1 MKRREFITLLGGTAA
16 AWPLAAR
23 AQQSLPVVGF
33 LSARSAADSTGAVE
47 SFRKGLAEAGYTE
60 GRNVLVEYRWADA
73 RFERL
78 SALAEDLVHRNVA
91 VIAAVGG
98 QQTPRAAQ
106 TVTISISIVF
116 GIGEDPIESGLVSSL
131 NRPGGN
137 MTGATFSSSQL
148 GAKRLGL
155 LHDVVPKAE
164 TIGMLVNQNSP
175 QGKEQMA
182 DVRAAADKL
191 GQRLVLLNGG
201 SDAEIEMSFASLA
214 PQQVGALLVAADPF
228 FDPRR
233 NRLITLSAQH
243 RMPTLYHFRDFPLAG
258 GLMSYGASITDL
270 YRQVGVYVGRIL
282 KGDKPAELPIMQPSK
297 FEFVINLKTAKALG
311 LEFHP
316 QLLGTA
322 DEVIE

>member
-1 MKRREFITLLGGTAA
+1 VNRRKFITLLGGAAA
-16 AWPLAAR
+16 AWPVVAH
-23 AQQSLPVVGF
+23 AQQLMPVVGF

-47 SFRKGLAEAGYTE
+47 SFRKGLAEAGYIE
-60 GRNVLVEYRWADA
+60 DRNVVVEYRWADA

-78 SALAEDLVHRNVA
+78 PALAEDLVHRNVA

-106 TVTISISIVF
+106 TMTSSIPIVF
-116 GIGEDPIESGLVSSL
+116 GIGEDPIKSGLVPSL
-131 NRPGGN
+131 NQPGGN

-233 NRLITLSAQH
+233 NRLIALSALH

-258 GLMSYGASITDL
+258 GLMSYGASVTDL
-270 YRQVGVYVGRIL
+270 YRQVGGYVGRIL
-282 KGDKPAELPIMQPSK
+282 KGDKPAELPIMQSSK

-316 QLLGTA
+316 QLLGIA

>member
-1 MKRREFITLLGGTAA
+1 VA
-16 AWPLAAR
+16 
-23 AQQSLPVVGF
+23 
-33 LSARSAADSTGAVE
+33 
-47 SFRKGLAEAGYTE
+47 
-60 GRNVLVEYRWADA
+60 VEYRWADA

-78 SALAEDLVHRNVA
+78 SALAEDLVRSNVA

-98 QQTPRAAQ
+98 QQTPRAAHAL
-106 TVTISISIVF
+106 TSSIPIVF
-116 GIGEDPIESGLVSSL
+116 GIGEDPIKAGLVPSL

-191 GQRLVLLNGG
+191 GQRLILLTGG

-214 PQQVGALLVAADPF
+214 PQQIGALLVAADPF

-243 RMPTLYHFRDFPLAG
+243 GMPTLYHFRDFPLAG
-258 GLMSYGASITDL
+258 GLMSYGASIADL
-270 YRQVGVYVGRIL
+270 YRQVGVYAGRIL
-282 KGDKPAELPIMQPSK
+282 KGDKPADLPIMQPSK
-297 FEFVINLKTAKALG
+297 FELVINLKTAKALG